1 MRSID
6 LRVPAVAGFAVLLLA
21 FAPGAK
27 AAQYQEIQFVAGTG
41 EVSTAAPT
49 ALANPAQDSRD
60 AEAKLNDMAEDLAD
74 PRVQNGVA
82 DMVERM
88 GESAVWRAGL
98 LIGVL
103 GGFTTFSTFSI
114 ETFNLI
120 EQGAMAKAAANMA
133 ASLVLCVGAT
143 WLGVILARQ
152 I

>member
-1 MRSID
+1 MSQVIAIAVGGAFGSV
-6 LRVPAVAGFAVLLLA
+6 LRYGLSTWVHTLVGRGFPYGTLAVNVLGCLAMGFLFVLL
-21 FAPGAK
+21 
-27 AAQYQEIQFVAGTG
+27 
-41 EVSTAAPT
+41 
-49 ALANPAQDSRD
+49 
-60 AEAKLNDMAEDLAD
+60 
-74 PRVQNGVA
+74 
-82 DMVERM
+82 VERM
-88 GESAVWRAGL
+88 GESALWRAGL

-114 ETFNLI
+114 ETFNLV

>member
-1 MRSID
+1 MSQI
-6 LRVPAVAGFAVLLLA
+6 LAIAAGGAVGSVLLYGLSTWVHALLGRGFPYGTLA
-21 FAPGAK
+21 VNVLGCLTMGVL
-27 AAQYQEIQFVAGTG
+27 FV
-41 EVSTAAPT
+41 
-49 ALANPAQDSRD
+49 L
-60 AEAKLNDMAEDLAD
+60 L
-74 PRVQNGVA
+74 
-82 DMVERM
+82 VERM

-120 EQGAMAKAAANMA
+120 EQGAMAKAAGNMA
-133 ASLVLCVGAT
+133 ASLVLCIGAT